1 MLVRKTVRFEK
12 EYSMANQETILIAD
26 NSEIYRAILR
36 GLFEGEYNLL
46 EAENGEQALMMMRQY
61 RESITVV
68 LLDLFMPEKDG
79 YEVLQEMRQE
89 NLIFHEPVIV
99 ITAED
104 STDNRVKVLELG
116 AMDIIAKPFEP
127 DVVKSRVK
135 NIIESG
141 RYRRSLESGLHIRRI
156 RMFTKILLEEVA
168 RNYQEYQLDAHK
180 IRLITESSSMHDIG
194 KFVKTIP
201 N

>member
-1 MLVRKTVRFEK
+1 
-12 EYSMANQETILIAD
+12 MANQETILIAD
-26 NSEIYRAILR
+26 NSEIYCAILR

-104 STDNRVKVLELG
+104 SMDNRVKVLELG

-180 IRLITESSSMHDIG
+180 IWLITESSSMHDIG

>member
-1 MLVRKTVRFEK
+1 
-12 EYSMANQETILIAD
+12 MANQETILIVD

-36 GLFEGEYNLL
+36 GLFEGECNLI

>member
-1 MLVRKTVRFEK
+1 
-12 EYSMANQETILIAD
+12 
-26 NSEIYRAILR
+26 
-36 GLFEGEYNLL
+36 
-46 EAENGEQALMMMRQY
+46 
-61 RESITVV
+61 
-68 LLDLFMPEKDG
+68 
-79 YEVLQEMRQE
+79 MRQE

>member
-104 STDNRVKVLELG
+104 SMDNRVKVLELG

-168 RNYQEYQLDAHK
+168 RNYQENQLDAHK